1 MKFVSN
7 ISQSRLKPMMGMGT
21 IFQDF
26 VSLFFPPFCLGCSGH
41 LVKGEE
47 ILCTSC
53 LSELPKTYYHRRFEN
68 PVMNRLAGRL
78 PIRYGWA
85 FLKFQKG
92 GAVQHLLHQ
101 LKYNNCPEI
110 GERLGKAY
118 GHELSSTALT
128 TEFDLIV
135 PVPLH
140 RSRLR
145 QRGYNQSSLFAKG
158 LSEALNVPWDE
169 SISIRTQATA
179 TQTRKS
185 RSDRWENVK
194 HVFAVEKG
202 IPVQGKR
209 ILLVDDVITTGAT
222 LEACGR
228 HLLDSGCSSLS
239 VACIAE
245 AQ

>member
-1 MKFVSN
+1 MPAMN
-7 ISQSRLKPMMGMGT
+7 T
-21 IFQDF
+21 IFEDF
-26 VSLFFPPFCLGCSGH
+26 LSLFYPPYCLGCSGT

-47 ILCTSC
+47 ILCTGC
-53 LSELPKTYYHRRFEN
+53 LNNLPKTYYHRRSEN
-68 PVMNRLAGRL
+68 PVINRLAGRL
-78 PIRYGWA
+78 PVRFGGA

-92 GAVQHLLHQ
+92 GVVQRLLHQ

-118 GHELSSTALT
+118 GRELKEASPA
-128 TEFDLIV
+128 TEFDLII

-140 RSRLR
+140 KSRLR
-145 QRGYNQSSLFAKG
+145 QRGYNQSAWFAKG
-158 LSEALNVPWDE
+158 LSEALDVPWNE
-169 SISIRTQATA
+169 SISIRLQATA
-179 TQTRKS
+179 TQTKKS
-185 RSDRWENVK
+185 RADRWENVR
-194 HVFAVEKG
+194 HVFSVSAPG
-202 IPVQGKR
+202 LLDQKR

-228 HLLDSGCSSLS
+228 HLLDCGCASVS